1 MDLIKS
7 VINTLASPT
16 ILFTLII
23 VTFFFIFP
31 LNDWF
36 YRWNKRL
43 KLDSF
48 WTNRGG
54 IKMFIILL
62 VFFAFGLFDENF
74 RLIVLKPDNVP
85 IVGLIFLVAFFTW
98 LSMKQAVDNDVH
110 IENNENV
117 NEYSDPDDKVL
128 TWPDLVYIELIALVL
143 CTVLLIVWSIGLQAP
158 LEEPANPTLSPNP
171 AKAPWYFLGLQEML
185 VYFDP
190 WIAGVVFPSLIV
202 MGLMVIPYVDMNPKG
217 NGYYTFKERKFAILT
232 FCFGFHVLWIL
243 LIIVGVFMRGPGWLW
258 FWPWKEWD
266 SHRIVADTN
275 YDLTQFIGIDSKS
288 LLGFII
294 GGGLVSIY
302 FFLGMAV
309 PYLHMKM
316 NFLKVLI

>member
-1 MDLIKS
+1 MPVKRETDQGRYRA
-7 VINTLASPT
+7 LAFVKGESLAKEKDSQVSEDELQTWPY
-16 ILFTLII
+16 LLRKEFLAAII
-23 VTFFFIFP
+23 V
-31 LNDWF
+31 
-36 YRWNKRL
+36 
-43 KLDSF
+43 
-48 WTNRGG
+48 
-54 IKMFIILL
+54 MIILM
-62 VFFAFGLFDENF
+62 
-74 RLIVLKPDNVP
+74 I
-85 IVGLIFLVAFFTW
+85 W
-98 LSMKQAVDNDVH
+98 S
-110 IENNENV
+110 
-117 NEYSDPDDKVL
+117 
-128 TWPDLVYIELIALVL
+128 IALD
-143 CTVLLIVWSIGLQAP
+143 AP
-158 LEEPANPTLSPNP
+158 LEEPSDPSLTPNP

-258 FWPWKEWD
+258 FWPWEEWD

-294 GGGLVSIY
+294 GGGIVSIY
-302 FFLGMAV
+302 FFLGMTV
-309 PYLHMKM
+309 PYLLMKM
-316 NFLKVLI
+316 KNSPMLEKLGIIRYSIVVFLFLSMLGLPIKMVLKLVFHLKYIWVTPWFNI

>member
-1 MDLIKS
+1 MPDKKETNQGRYRALAFVKGESLAKEKDLQVSEDELQTWPYLLRKEF
-7 VINTLASPT
+7 LAA
-16 ILFTLII
+16 II
-23 VTFFFIFP
+23 V
-31 LNDWF
+31 
-36 YRWNKRL
+36 
-43 KLDSF
+43 
-48 WTNRGG
+48 
-54 IKMFIILL
+54 MIIL
-62 VFFAFGLFDENF
+62 V
-74 RLIVLKPDNVP
+74 I
-85 IVGLIFLVAFFTW
+85 W
-98 LSMKQAVDNDVH
+98 S
-110 IENNENV
+110 
-117 NEYSDPDDKVL
+117 
-128 TWPDLVYIELIALVL
+128 IALD
-143 CTVLLIVWSIGLQAP
+143 AP
-158 LEEPANPTLSPNP
+158 LEEPSDPSLTPNP

-258 FWPWKEWD
+258 FWPWEEWD

-309 PYLHMKM
+309 PYLLMKM
-316 NFLKVLI
+316 KNSPILEKLGIIRYSIVAFLFLSMLGLPIKMVLKLVFHLKYIWVTPWFNI

>member
-1 MDLIKS
+1 MPDKKETNQGRYRALAFVKGESLAKEKDLQVSEDELQTWPYLLRKEF
-7 VINTLASPT
+7 LAA
-16 ILFTLII
+16 II
-23 VTFFFIFP
+23 V
-31 LNDWF
+31 
-36 YRWNKRL
+36 
-43 KLDSF
+43 
-48 WTNRGG
+48 
-54 IKMFIILL
+54 MIILM
-62 VFFAFGLFDENF
+62 
-74 RLIVLKPDNVP
+74 I
-85 IVGLIFLVAFFTW
+85 W
-98 LSMKQAVDNDVH
+98 S
-110 IENNENV
+110 
-117 NEYSDPDDKVL
+117 
-128 TWPDLVYIELIALVL
+128 IALD
-143 CTVLLIVWSIGLQAP
+143 AP
-158 LEEPANPTLSPNP
+158 LEEPSDPSLTPNP

-258 FWPWKEWD
+258 FWPWEEWD

-309 PYLHMKM
+309 PYLLMKM
-316 NFLKVLI
+316 KNSPILEKLGIIRYSIVAFLFLSMLGLPIKMVLKLVFHLKYIWVTPWFNV